1 MRQNNITMSLLTIG
15 TLAFDSIE
23 TPHGKADMVIGG
35 SCTYISH
42 SASYFTN
49 SINLSAIVGG
59 DFPQEEI
66 KALEDKGVNME
77 GLQIKSDGKTFFWA
91 GKYHEDMNQRDTLA
105 TDLNVLDD
113 FDPQLPESYK
123 SSKYVMLGNLT
134 PDIQNSVLDQLDGSQ
149 KLVAMDTMN
158 FWIDIALDSLKKAI
172 ARVDIL
178 TINDEEARMLT
189 GEYSLVNAAAA
200 IHKMGPKYLVIK
212 KGEHGCLLFSEGN
225 MFFAPAMPL
234 AQVFDPT
241 GAGDTFAGG
250 FMGYLAK
257 TDDVS
262 FDNMKKAIIYG
273 SAMASFCVEEFSID
287 RLKTLDQEQIDKRVE
302 AFRMLMAF

>member
-1 MRQNNITMSLLTIG
+1 MSLLTIG
-15 TLAFDSIE
+15 TLAFDTIE

-42 SASYFTN
+42 AASYFTN
-49 SINLSAIVGG
+49 NINLSAIVGG

-66 KALEDKGVNME
+66 KALENKGVNIE

-91 GKYHEDMNQRDTLA
+91 GKYHEDMNQRDTLV
-105 TDLNVLDD
+105 TDLNVLED

-149 KLVAMDTMN
+149 KLVVMDTMN

-189 GEYSLVNAAAA
+189 GEYSLVNAAVA

-212 KGEHGCLLFSEGN
+212 KGEHGCLLFSEGD
-225 MFFAPAMPL
+225 MFYAPAMPL

-250 FMGYLAK
+250 FMGYLTK
-257 TDDVS
+257 TDDIS
-262 FDNMKKAIIYG
+262 FDNMKKAIVYG

-287 RLKTLDQEQIDKRVE
+287 RLKKLDQEQIDKRVE

>member
-1 MRQNNITMSLLTIG
+1 MSLLTIG

>member
-1 MRQNNITMSLLTIG
+1 MSLLTIG
-15 TLAFDSIE
+15 TLAFDTIE

-42 SASYFTN
+42 AASYFTN
-49 SINLSAIVGG
+49 NINLSAIVGG

-91 GKYHEDMNQRDTLA
+91 GKYHEDMNQRDTLV
-105 TDLNVLDD
+105 TDLNVLED

-149 KLVAMDTMN
+149 KLVVMDTMN

-200 IHKMGPKYLVIK
+200 IHKMGPKCLVIK

-225 MFFAPAMPL
+225 MFYAPAMPL

-257 TDDVS
+257 TDDIS
-262 FDNMKKAIIYG
+262 FDNMKKAIVYG

-287 RLKTLDQEQIDKRVE
+287 RLKKLDQEQIDKRVE

>member
-1 MRQNNITMSLLTIG
+1 MSLLTIG
-15 TLAFDSIE
+15 TLAFDTIE

-42 SASYFTN
+42 AASYFTN
-49 SINLSAIVGG
+49 NINLSAIVGG

-91 GKYHEDMNQRDTLA
+91 GKYHEDMNQRDTLV
-105 TDLNVLDD
+105 TDLNVLED
-113 FDPQLPESYK
+113 FDPQIPESYK

-149 KLVAMDTMN
+149 KLVVMDTMN

-225 MFFAPAMPL
+225 MFYAPAMPL

-257 TDDVS
+257 TDDIS
-262 FDNMKKAIIYG
+262 FDNMKKAIVYG

-287 RLKTLDQEQIDKRVE
+287 RLKKLDQEQIDKRVE

>member
-1 MRQNNITMSLLTIG
+1 MSLLTIG
-15 TLAFDSIE
+15 TLAFDTIE

-42 SASYFTN
+42 AASYFTN
-49 SINLSAIVGG
+49 NINLSAIVGG

-91 GKYHEDMNQRDTLA
+91 GKYHEDMNQRDTLV
-105 TDLNVLDD
+105 TDLNVLED

-149 KLVAMDTMN
+149 KLVVIDTMN

-189 GEYSLVNAAAA
+189 GEYSLVNAAVA

-225 MFFAPAMPL
+225 MFYAPAMPL

-257 TDDVS
+257 TDDIS
-262 FDNMKKAIIYG
+262 FDNMKKAIVYG

-287 RLKTLDQEQIDKRVE
+287 RLKKLDQEQIDKRVE

>member
-1 MRQNNITMSLLTIG
+1 MSLLTIG
-15 TLAFDSIE
+15 TLAFDTIE

-42 SASYFTN
+42 AASYFTN
-49 SINLSAIVGG
+49 NINLSAIVGG

-66 KALEDKGVNME
+66 KALEAKGVNME
-77 GLQIKSDGKTFFWA
+77 GLQIKADGKTFFWA
-91 GKYHEDMNQRDTLA
+91 GKYHEDMNQRDTLV
-105 TDLNVLDD
+105 TDLNVLED

-225 MFFAPAMPL
+225 MFYAPAMPL

-257 TDDVS
+257 TDDIS
-262 FDNMKKAIIYG
+262 FDNMKKAIVYG

-287 RLKTLDQEQIDKRVE
+287 RLKKLDQKQIDKRVE

>member
-1 MRQNNITMSLLTIG
+1 
-15 TLAFDSIE
+15 
-23 TPHGKADMVIGG
+23 
-35 SCTYISH
+35 
-42 SASYFTN
+42 
-49 SINLSAIVGG
+49 
-59 DFPQEEI
+59 
-66 KALEDKGVNME
+66 
-77 GLQIKSDGKTFFWA
+77 
-91 GKYHEDMNQRDTLA
+91 MNQRDTLV
-105 TDLNVLDD
+105 TDLNVLED

-149 KLVAMDTMN
+149 KLVVMDTMN

-200 IHKMGPKYLVIK
+200 IHKIGPKYLVIK

-225 MFFAPAMPL
+225 MFYAPAMPL

-257 TDDVS
+257 TDDIS
-262 FDNMKKAIIYG
+262 FDNMKKAIVYG

-287 RLKTLDQEQIDKRVE
+287 RLKKLDQEQIDKRVE

>member
-1 MRQNNITMSLLTIG
+1 MSLLTIG

-42 SASYFTN
+42 AASYFTN
-49 SINLSAIVGG
+49 NINLSAIVGG

-77 GLQIKSDGKTFFWA
+77 GLQIKADGKTFFWA
-91 GKYHEDMNQRDTLA
+91 GKYHEDMNQRDTLV
-105 TDLNVLDD
+105 TDLNVLED

-225 MFFAPAMPL
+225 MFYAPAMPL

-257 TDDVS
+257 TDDIS
-262 FDNMKKAIIYG
+262 FDNMKKAIVYG

-287 RLKTLDQEQIDKRVE
+287 RLKKLDQKQIDKRVE

>member
-1 MRQNNITMSLLTIG
+1 MSLLTIG
-15 TLAFDSIE
+15 TLAFDTIE

-42 SASYFTN
+42 AASYFTN
-49 SINLSAIVGG
+49 NINLSAIVGG

-66 KALEDKGVNME
+66 KALENKGVNIE

-91 GKYHEDMNQRDTLA
+91 GKYHEDMNQRDTLV
-105 TDLNVLDD
+105 TDLNVLED

-149 KLVAMDTMN
+149 KLVVMDTMN

-225 MFFAPAMPL
+225 MFYAPAMPL

-257 TDDVS
+257 TDDIS
-262 FDNMKKAIIYG
+262 FDNMKKAIVYG

-287 RLKTLDQEQIDKRVE
+287 RLKKLDQEQIDKRVE

>member
-1 MRQNNITMSLLTIG
+1 MSLLTIG
-15 TLAFDSIE
+15 TLAFDTIE

-42 SASYFTN
+42 AASYFTN
-49 SINLSAIVGG
+49 NINLSAIVGG

-66 KALEDKGVNME
+66 KALENKGVNIE

-91 GKYHEDMNQRDTLA
+91 GKYHEDMNQRDTLV
-105 TDLNVLDD
+105 TDLNVLED

-189 GEYSLVNAAAA
+189 GEYSLVNAAVA

-225 MFFAPAMPL
+225 MFYAPAMPL

-257 TDDVS
+257 TDDIS
-262 FDNMKKAIIYG
+262 FDNMKKAIVYG

-287 RLKTLDQEQIDKRVE
+287 RLKKLDQEQIDKRVE

>member
-1 MRQNNITMSLLTIG
+1 MSLLTIG
-15 TLAFDSIE
+15 TLAFDTIE

-42 SASYFTN
+42 AASYFTN
-49 SINLSAIVGG
+49 NINLSAIVGG

-66 KALEDKGVNME
+66 KALEDKGANME

-91 GKYHEDMNQRDTLA
+91 GKYHEDMNQRDTLV
-105 TDLNVLDD
+105 TDLNVLED

-149 KLVAMDTMN
+149 KLVVMDTMN

-200 IHKMGPKYLVIK
+200 IHKMGPKCLVIK

-225 MFFAPAMPL
+225 MFYAPAMPL

-257 TDDVS
+257 TDDIS
-262 FDNMKKAIIYG
+262 FDNMKKAIVYG

-287 RLKTLDQEQIDKRVE
+287 RLKKLDQEQIDKRVE

>member
-1 MRQNNITMSLLTIG
+1 MSLLTIG
-15 TLAFDSIE
+15 TLAFDTIE

-42 SASYFTN
+42 AASYFTN
-49 SINLSAIVGG
+49 NINLSAIVGG

-91 GKYHEDMNQRDTLA
+91 GKYHEDMNQRDTLV
-105 TDLNVLDD
+105 TDLNVLED

-189 GEYSLVNAAAA
+189 GEYSLVNAAVA

-225 MFFAPAMPL
+225 MFYAPAMPL

-257 TDDVS
+257 TDDIS
-262 FDNMKKAIIYG
+262 FDNMKKAIVYG

-287 RLKTLDQEQIDKRVE
+287 RLKKLDQEQIDKRVE

>member
-1 MRQNNITMSLLTIG
+1 MSLLTIG

-42 SASYFTN
+42 SASYFIN
-49 SINLSAIVGG
+49 DINLSAIVGG

-113 FDPQLPESYK
+113 FDPTLPESYK

-262 FDNMKKAIIYG
+262 FDNMKKAIVYG

-287 RLKTLDQEQIDKRVE
+287 RLKKLDQKQIDKRVE

>member
-1 MRQNNITMSLLTIG
+1 MSLLTIG
-15 TLAFDSIE
+15 TLAFDTIE

-42 SASYFTN
+42 AASYFTN
-49 SINLSAIVGG
+49 NINLSAIVGG

-77 GLQIKSDGKTFFWA
+77 GLQIKADGKTFFWA
-91 GKYHEDMNQRDTLA
+91 GKYHEDMNQRDTLV
-105 TDLNVLDD
+105 TDLNVLED

-134 PDIQNSVLDQLDGSQ
+134 PDIQNSVLDQLHGSQ

-225 MFFAPAMPL
+225 MFYAPAMPL

-257 TDDVS
+257 TDDIS
-262 FDNMKKAIIYG
+262 FDNMKKAIVYG

-287 RLKTLDQEQIDKRVE
+287 RLKKLDQKQIDKRVE

>member
-1 MRQNNITMSLLTIG
+1 MSLLTIG
-15 TLAFDSIE
+15 TLAFDTIE

-42 SASYFTN
+42 AASYFTN
-49 SINLSAIVGG
+49 NINLSAIVGG

-66 KALEDKGVNME
+66 KALEDKGVNMK
-77 GLQIKSDGKTFFWA
+77 GLQIKADGKTFFWA
-91 GKYHEDMNQRDTLA
+91 GKYHEDMNQRDTLV
-105 TDLNVLDD
+105 TDLNVLED

-225 MFFAPAMPL
+225 MFYAPAMPL

-257 TDDVS
+257 TDDIS
-262 FDNMKKAIIYG
+262 FDNMKKAIVYG

-287 RLKTLDQEQIDKRVE
+287 RLKKLDQKQIDKRVE

>member
-1 MRQNNITMSLLTIG
+1 MSLLTIG
-15 TLAFDSIE
+15 TMAFDSIE
-23 TPHGKADMVIGG
+23 TPYGKADMVIGG
-35 SCTYISH
+35 ACTYISYA
-42 SASYFTN
+42 ASYFTN
-49 SINLSAIVGG
+49 DIHLSAIVGG
-59 DFPQEEI
+59 DFPTSEI
-66 KALEDKGVNME
+66 KALEDRGVNME

-91 GKYHEDMNQRDTLA
+91 GKYHQDMNQRDTLA

-123 SSKYVMLGNLT
+123 SAKYVMLGNLT
-134 PDIQNSVLDQLDGSQ
+134 PDIQNAVLDQLDGSQ
-149 KLVAMDTMN
+149 RLIAMDTMN

-172 ARVDIL
+172 SRVDIL

-241 GAGDTFAGG
+241 GAGDSFAGG
-250 FMGYLAK
+250 FMGYLTK
-257 TDDVS
+257 TDDPS
-262 FDNMKKAIIYG
+262 FDNMKRAIIYG

-287 RLKTLDQEQIDKRVE
+287 RLKSLDQEQIDRRVE

>member
-1 MRQNNITMSLLTIG
+1 MSLLTIG

-42 SASYFTN
+42 AASYFTN
-49 SINLSAIVGG
+49 NINLSAIVGG

-212 KGEHGCLLFSEGN
+212 KGEHGCLLFNEGN
-225 MFFAPAMPL
+225 MFYAPAMPL
-234 AQVFDPT
+234 AKVFDPT

-257 TDDVS
+257 TDDIS
-262 FDNMKKAIIYG
+262 FDNMKKAIVYG

-287 RLKTLDQEQIDKRVE
+287 RLKKLDQEQITKRVE

>member
-1 MRQNNITMSLLTIG
+1 MSLLTIG
-15 TLAFDSIE
+15 TLAFDTIE

-42 SASYFTN
+42 AASYFTN
-49 SINLSAIVGG
+49 NINLSAIVGG

-66 KALEDKGVNME
+66 KALENKGVNME

-91 GKYHEDMNQRDTLA
+91 GKYHEDMNQRDTLV
-105 TDLNVLDD
+105 TDLNVLED

-149 KLVAMDTMN
+149 KLVVMDTMN

-225 MFFAPAMPL
+225 MFYAPAMPL

-257 TDDVS
+257 TDDIS
-262 FDNMKKAIIYG
+262 FDNMKKAIVYG

-287 RLKTLDQEQIDKRVE
+287 RLKKLDQEQIDKRVK

>member
-1 MRQNNITMSLLTIG
+1 MSLLTIG
-15 TLAFDSIE
+15 TLAFDTIE

-42 SASYFTN
+42 AASYFTN
-49 SINLSAIVGG
+49 NINLSAIVGG

-91 GKYHEDMNQRDTLA
+91 GKYHEDMNQRDTLV
-105 TDLNVLDD
+105 TDLNVLED

-149 KLVAMDTMN
+149 KLVVMDTMN

-172 ARVDIL
+172 TRVDIL

-225 MFFAPAMPL
+225 MFYAPAMPL

-257 TDDVS
+257 TDDIS
-262 FDNMKKAIIYG
+262 FDNMKKAIVYG

-287 RLKTLDQEQIDKRVE
+287 RLKKLDQEQIDKRVK

>member
-1 MRQNNITMSLLTIG
+1 MSLLTIG
-15 TLAFDSIE
+15 TLAFDTIE

-42 SASYFTN
+42 AASYFTN
-49 SINLSAIVGG
+49 NINLSAIVGG

-91 GKYHEDMNQRDTLA
+91 GKYHEDMNQRDTLV
-105 TDLNVLDD
+105 TDLNVLED
-113 FDPQLPESYK
+113 FDPQIPESYK

-149 KLVAMDTMN
+149 KLVVMDTMN

-189 GEYSLVNAAAA
+189 GEYSLVNAAVA

-225 MFFAPAMPL
+225 MFYAPAMPL

-257 TDDVS
+257 TDDIS
-262 FDNMKKAIIYG
+262 FDNMKKAIVYG

-287 RLKTLDQEQIDKRVE
+287 RLKKLDQEQIDKRVE

>member
-1 MRQNNITMSLLTIG
+1 MSLLTIG
-15 TLAFDSIE
+15 TLAFDTIE

-42 SASYFTN
+42 AASYFTN
-49 SINLSAIVGG
+49 NINLSAIVGN

-77 GLQIKSDGKTFFWA
+77 GLQIKADGKTFFWA
-91 GKYHEDMNQRDTLA
+91 GKYHEDMNQRDTLV
-105 TDLNVLDD
+105 TDLNVLED

-225 MFFAPAMPL
+225 MFYAPAMPL

-257 TDDVS
+257 TDDIS
-262 FDNMKKAIIYG
+262 FDNMKKAIVYG

-287 RLKTLDQEQIDKRVE
+287 RLKKLDQKQIDKRVE

>member
-1 MRQNNITMSLLTIG
+1 MSLLTIG

-49 SINLSAIVGG
+49 NINLSAIVGG

-77 GLQIKSDGKTFFWA
+77 GLQIKADGKTFFWA
-91 GKYHEDMNQRDTLA
+91 GKYHENMNQRDTLA

-149 KLVAMDTMN
+149 KLIAMDTMN

-189 GEYSLVNAAAA
+189 GEYSLVTAAAA
-200 IHKMGPKYLVIK
+200 IHKMGPKFLVIK

-302 AFRMLMAF
+302 AFRILMAF

>member
-1 MRQNNITMSLLTIG
+1 MSLLTIG

-42 SASYFTN
+42 AASYFTN
-49 SINLSAIVGG
+49 KINLSAIVGY

-66 KALEDKGVNME
+66 KALEDKGVNIE

-91 GKYHEDMNQRDTLA
+91 GKYHEDMNQRDTLV

-113 FDPQLPESYK
+113 FDPELPESYK

-149 KLVAMDTMN
+149 RLIAMDTMN

-172 ARVDIL
+172 SRVDIL
-178 TINDEEARMLT
+178 TINDEEARMLS

-212 KGEHGCLLFSEGN
+212 KGEHGCLLFNEGN

-234 AQVFDPT
+234 AKVFDPT

-262 FDNMKKAIIYG
+262 FDNMKKAIVYG

-287 RLKTLDQEQIDKRVE
+287 RLKKLDQEQIDKRVE

>member
-1 MRQNNITMSLLTIG
+1 MSLLTIG
-15 TLAFDSIE
+15 TLAFDTIE

-42 SASYFTN
+42 AASYFTN
-49 SINLSAIVGG
+49 NINLSAIVGG

-91 GKYHEDMNQRDTLA
+91 GKYHEDMNQRDTLV
-105 TDLNVLDD
+105 TDLNVLED

-149 KLVAMDTMN
+149 KLVVMDTMN

-189 GEYSLVNAAAA
+189 GEYSLVNAAVA

-225 MFFAPAMPL
+225 MFYAPAMPL

-257 TDDVS
+257 TDDIS
-262 FDNMKKAIIYG
+262 FDNMKKAIVYG

-287 RLKTLDQEQIDKRVE
+287 RLKKLDQEQIDKRVE